1 MRATGSDS
9 ESRTAGPWNE
19 TTMTLTP
26 PVTSADHV
34 QGDGNAPMTLVEFGD
49 YECSFCAAA
58 QDTIKA
64 LQDEFGGRLR
74 FVFRNFPLVQVHPN
88 ALAAAMVAEAAETDQ
103 FWRLHDL
110 MYANPDRLDVDNL
123 LGYAREAGIP
133 EDKARAALDGAT
145 LSRVQRDIDSG
156 ESSLVQG
163 TPAFFVNGRLHEGE
177 WQGQELAHA
186 LLHSARAR

>member
-1 MRATGSDS
+1 
-9 ESRTAGPWNE
+9 
-19 TTMTLTP
+19 MTLMP

-34 QGDGNAPMTLVEFGD
+34 QGDSNPPMTLVEFGD
-49 YECSFCAAA
+49 YECSFCAMA

-74 FVFRNFPLVQVHPN
+74 FVFRNFPLMQIHPN
-88 ALAAAMVAEAAETDQ
+88 ALAAALVAEAAEPDQ

-110 MYANPDRLDVDNL
+110 LYANPGRLDADSL
-123 LGYAREAGIP
+123 LAYAVEVGVS
-133 EDKARAALDGAT
+133 EDKAHAALDGAT

-156 ESSLVQG
+156 EASLVQG
-163 TPAFFVNGRLHEGE
+163 TPAFFVNGRLYEGE

>member
-1 MRATGSDS
+1 
-9 ESRTAGPWNE
+9 
-19 TTMTLTP
+19 MTLTP

-34 QGDGNAPMTLVEFGD
+34 QGDDSAPMTLVEFGD

-64 LQDEFGGRLR
+64 LQYEFGGRLR
-74 FVFRNFPLVQVHPN
+74 FVFRNFPLLQIHPD
-88 ALAAAMVAEAAETDQ
+88 ALAAALVAEAAEPNQ

-110 MYANPDRLDVDNL
+110 MYANPGRLDADNL
-123 LGYAREAGIP
+123 LAYAREVGVT

-156 ESSLVQG
+156 ESSRVQG
-163 TPAFFVNGRLHEGE
+163 TPAFFVNGRLHESE

-186 LLHSARAR
+186 LLHSARAH